1 MSKVFQVKTLFSR
14 LVAEKKKKTKEI
26 KRKIFIQRRLLC
38 NKVLKKNRSHCCPK
52 GQSGKYDLRADR
64 KSTIKISKLAKGE
77 QTASG
82 LVAVGSGFE
91 F

>member
-38 NKVLKKNRSHCCPK
+38 NKVLKKTGAIVVPK
-52 GQSGKYDLRADR
+52 VNQEN
-64 KSTIKISKLAKGE
+64 TI
-77 QTASG
+77 
-82 LVAVGSGFE
+82 
-91 F
+91 